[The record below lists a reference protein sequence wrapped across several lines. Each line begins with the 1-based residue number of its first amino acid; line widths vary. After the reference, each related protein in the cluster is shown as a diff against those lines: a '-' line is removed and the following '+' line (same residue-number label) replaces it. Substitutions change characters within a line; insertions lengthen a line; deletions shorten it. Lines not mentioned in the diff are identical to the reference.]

1 MAKFVLDDAR
11 EYVFCLFLGREDEYA
26 VVLQDSLEY
35 LGTAFFVSKKGDAIT
50 AAHVIPP
57 DTSLD
62 ADQHLYAIS
71 IRDGKTQVYR
81 VLMAA
86 VFEESDLAICRVNV
100 NDNPYLKVSFAR
112 HSAGTDVVTIGIP
125 EHEVYQSGKE
135 LRILKGHITL
145 AAKPHFS
152 ELNFAIP
159 RGMSG
164 GPVIEGTKCIGF
176 LSANIRSESLEDQ
189 VEEIEE
195 LENGKEKI
203 TLIES
208 KSIIN
213 FGIFIP
219 FSYFQGHKS
228 DVFEGRSLDELL
240 QQRNSS

>member
-1 MAKFVLDDAR
+1 MAKLILDDAR
-11 EYVFCLFLGREDEYA
+11 GYVFCLFLGKEDENSA
-26 VVLQDSLEY
+26 VIQDSLEY

-57 DTSLD
+57 DALLD

-71 IRDGKTQVYR
+71 VKDGKTQVYR

-100 NDNPYLKVSFAR
+100 DDNPYLEASFTR
-112 HSAGTDVVTIGIP
+112 HSAGTDIVTIGIP

-135 LRILKGHITL
+135 LRVLKGHISL
-145 AAKPHFS
+145 AAMPHFS

-164 GPVIEGTKCIGF
+164 GPVIKGTKCIGF
-176 LSANIRSESLEDQ
+176 LSANIRSELLEEQ
-189 VEEIEE
+189 VEKIEE
-195 LENGKEKI
+195 IENGKERI
-203 TLIES
+203 TFIES

-219 FSYFQGHKS
+219 FSYFEGHKS
-228 DVFEGRSLDELL
+228 DIFEGRTLDEFLHE
-240 QQRNSS
+240 RNSS